1 MSALPMSELRQ
12 WLKGLGLDRY
22 AEVFAKSKIDS
33 TTLAR
38 LTEQDLA
45 ALGVSVGHRKK
56 LLAALPKGP
65 PSSPKTP
72 QHEHAHT
79 RRHLRAERRHLTVA
93 FFDLVGSAALAAQLD
108 PEDLR
113 EVLHEFQSIC
123 SDACRRYDGHVAQFL
138 GDRVLAY
145 FGFPNAHED
154 DAERAVKSALEAI
167 TSASKLAARGGQEL
181 GMRIGIATGLVVVG
195 DLIGNESG
203 REFELVGEAPNL
215 AARLQELAG
224 PNQILVAP
232 STRKLLGDLFELEDL
247 GDRSIKGFDQQV
259 HLWRVIRSGAVSS
272 RFEAHHPAQ
281 LARLIGRDAE
291 LKLMREHYLEA
302 KGGQGAS

>member
-22 AEVFAKSKIDS
+22 AEVFAKNKIDS
-33 TTLAR
+33 ATLAR

-72 QHEHAHT
+72 QHEHAHA

-113 EVLHEFQSIC
+113 EVLHEFQSTC
-123 SDACRRYDGHVAQFL
+123 SDACRRYDGHIAQFL

-167 TSASKLAARGGQEL
+167 TSASKLGARGGA
-181 GMRIGIATGLVVVG
+181 RA
-195 DLIGNESG
+195 GNADRHCNRPGG
-203 REFELVGEAPNL
+203 R
-215 AARLQELAG
+215 RR
-224 PNQILVAP
+224 
-232 STRKLLGDLFELEDL
+232 S
-247 GDRSIKGFDQQV
+247 DRQ
-259 HLWRVIRSGAVSS
+259 
-272 RFEAHHPAQ
+272 
-281 LARLIGRDAE
+281 
-291 LKLMREHYLEA
+291 
-302 KGGQGAS
+302 